1 MQNTRELIL
10 EEINMKYT
18 IRTEI
23 DFSDKITVQQTED
36 KFFILKDQKK
46 VLELDKKHL
55 PDLVDALIELQ
66 NI

>member
-1 MQNTRELIL
+1 M
-10 EEINMKYT
+10 
-18 IRTEI
+18 I
-23 DFSDKITVQQTED
+23 DIPESDIVHPDKITVQQTED
-36 KFFILKDQKK
+36 KFFILKDQKQ

>member
-36 KFFILKDQKK
+36 KFFILKDQKQ

>member
-1 MQNTRELIL
+1 
-10 EEINMKYT
+10 MKYT

-36 KFFILKDQKK
+36 KFFILKDQKQ

>member
-1 MQNTRELIL
+1 MNEL
-10 EEINMKYT
+10 
-18 IRTEI
+18 TESIKVLPKI
-23 DFSDKITVQQTED
+23 DLSDKIAVSQTED
-36 KFFILKDQKK
+36 KFFILKDQKQ